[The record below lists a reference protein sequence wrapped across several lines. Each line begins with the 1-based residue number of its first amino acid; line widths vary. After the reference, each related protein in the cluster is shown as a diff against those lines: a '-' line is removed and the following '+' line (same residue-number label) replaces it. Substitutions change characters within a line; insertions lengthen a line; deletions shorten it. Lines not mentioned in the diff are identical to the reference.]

1 MKIQEKLK
9 LYVWEGDGVLEDWG
23 TGLICVLAKN
33 YREAL
38 KLIEKKCFYRI
49 NDFPHKK
56 YKIIRKAEAF
66 LCIGSS

>member
-1 MKIQEKLK
+1 VKIQEKLK
-9 LYVWEGDGVLEDWG
+9 LYVWEGEGILEDWG

-38 KLIEKKCFYRI
+38 KLIEKKYTYRI

-56 YKIIRKAEAF
+56 YKIIRKAGAF